1 MSKTYLPYDPDQ
13 QLLLPAALREWLP
26 DDHLAYFISDVVDQ
40 LDLSSITA
48 RYEGE
53 RRGGPP
59 YHPRMMVK
67 VLLYGYC
74 IGVASSRRIAQ
85 RLHEDIAFRVLAA
98 NNTPDFRTISDFRKD
113 HLGALSG
120 LFLQLA
126 GGFANAAGAGTLT
139 SGLSIPIA
147 VRHRRFILALSNQTP
162 QVFGIT
168 ADRASCVASRDVSE
182 EILPNKTADLASRP
196 AIY

>member
-13 QLLLPAALREWLP
+13 QLLLPAALQEWLP
-26 DDHLAYFISDVVDQ
+26 PDHLAYFISDVVDQ
-40 LDLSSITA
+40 LDLLAITA
-48 RYEGE
+48 RYEEE

-74 IGVASSRRIAQ
+74 TGVASSRRIAQ

-113 HLGALSG
+113 HLEALG
-120 LFLQLA
+120 NLFLQGA
-126 GGFANAAGAGTLT
+126 GAVPAGRTGEAGARGAGRHQGEGQRIQAQGDELRADEGEGRAVGGGGGRVAAAGRG
-139 SGLSIPIA
+139 GG
-147 VRHRRFILALSNQTP
+147 R
-162 QVFGIT
+162 
-168 ADRASCVASRDVSE
+168 
-182 EILPNKTADLASRP
+182 
-196 AIY
+196 